1 MTAEER
7 RCWAGEMSRKEGTSR
22 HGAAESVGGGET
34 GPHKVAAAEWD
45 THGRG
50 LTLVS
55 SLGRQV
61 EVNGGRRGLRGHG
74 RPGRRHDRA
83 RAATGG
89 QREAEHAET
98 APMSQRTAPE
108 PSGFHCECHVD
119 ERRLGIFDAHS
130 TGEALRWLKA
140 TLMMVA
146 ISMDEEPYRQARDW
160 IEHGQDEATRHLSEG
175 KAHTLTLKQRTTHA
189 TWTVTPVRYFPPPK
203 QTDTS
208 M

>member
-1 MTAEER
+1 
-7 RCWAGEMSRKEGTSR
+7 
-22 HGAAESVGGGET
+22 
-34 GPHKVAAAEWD
+34 
-45 THGRG
+45 
-50 LTLVS
+50 
-55 SLGRQV
+55 
-61 EVNGGRRGLRGHG
+61 
-74 RPGRRHDRA
+74 
-83 RAATGG
+83 
-89 QREAEHAET
+89 
-98 APMSQRTAPE
+98 MSQRTAPE